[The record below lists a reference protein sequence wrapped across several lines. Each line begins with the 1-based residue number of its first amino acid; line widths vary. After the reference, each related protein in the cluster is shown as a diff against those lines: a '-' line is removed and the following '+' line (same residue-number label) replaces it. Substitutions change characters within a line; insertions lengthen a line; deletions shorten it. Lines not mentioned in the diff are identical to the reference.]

1 MILNKTLSILLIFF
15 IADLWV
21 FTQFSLANETQRREY
36 IIKTSFILKF
46 PAFINWPVENSPMN
60 LCVPSD
66 DPYKNIWKILEKNT
80 ANLVP
85 FNFYDLKNYSD
96 HGNCHI
102 LFISGKKGQIIER
115 LVSMVR
121 GKPVL
126 IIGDS
131 SGNLEK
137 GVGINFLV
145 VDNRVRFE
153 INRKSLRAKNLKV
166 SSELLGLAYRVVE

>member
-1 MILNKTLSILLIFF
+1 MILNKTFSLLLVF
-15 IADLWV
+15 IVADLWV
-21 FTQFSLANETQRREY
+21 FTQFSQGNETQRREY
-36 IIKTSFILKF
+36 IIKASFILKF
-46 PAFINWPVENSPMN
+46 PAFINWPVDNTSMN

-66 DPYKNIWKILEKNT
+66 DPYRKIWPVLEKNS

-96 HGNCHI
+96 YGKCHI
-102 LFISGKKGQIIER
+102 LFLSGQKGRAIER
-115 LVSMVR
+115 VVSMVS

-126 IIGDS
+126 IVGDTK
-131 SGNLEK
+131 GNLEN

-145 VDNRVRFE
+145 VENRVRFE

-166 SSELLGLAYRVVE
+166 SSELLGLAYRVLE